1 MKPEFEVLTETIK
14 AAGVITAC
22 RLVARSTEAQ
32 VAAANSADV
41 LGVARADG
49 VLNDRV
55 PVGTLGIYLV
65 EAGGAIAKGAA
76 VTSDAAGKVVTT
88 TAANPIVGFAREL
101 ASGDGDKILVAF
113 GFGPALPTP

>member
-1 MKPEFEVLTETIK
+1 MKPEFEVLTETVQ
-14 AAGVITAC
+14 AAGTIAVC
-22 RLVARSTEAQ
+22 RLVDNAGAQ
-32 VAAANSADV
+32 ISAANSAEV

-65 EAGGAIAKGAA
+65 EAGGAIAKGAPVA
-76 VTSDAAGKVVTT
+76 SDNAGRVVTT

-101 ASGDGDKILVAF
+101 ASGSGDKILVAF
-113 GFGPALPTP
+113 GFGSALPTP